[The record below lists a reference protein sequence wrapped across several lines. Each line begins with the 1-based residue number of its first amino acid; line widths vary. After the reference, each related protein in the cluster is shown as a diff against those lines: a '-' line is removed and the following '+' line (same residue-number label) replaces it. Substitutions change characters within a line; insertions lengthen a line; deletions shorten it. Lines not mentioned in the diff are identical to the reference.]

1 MCYDYHGCKPTKIIS
16 VSLCY
21 SITLLNSIL
30 HKFLV
35 WDGHDFTGHNTP
47 LYRHPMDED
56 YEPTFNVNDTVH
68 YWLKAGLP
76 KNKLIMGMGLY
87 GRGFTLAKAENN
99 GLYAPTTGGIPQGPY
114 TRQAGIWGYN
124 EICEKYTTEMDQWRI
139 VMDSYLKA
147 PYAYNGRNWIGYE
160 DVESIYYKAEY
171 ARDMDLGGAMVW
183 SMETD
188 DFRGKCH
195 GEKYPL
201 LKTIVKTMNGGGK
214 PNIPQRPEVVPAGT
228 PPSDSPNKPRPT
240 TQRPTTES
248 SGATNAP
255 PSANGECKE
264 EGIFPEG
271 NCSGFYQCVRRE
283 KGFDKY
289 SHSCP
294 AGTAFNP
301 SIKGCDHVDQVPGC
315 AKIIRASNSYRPNGQ
330 I

>member
-1 MCYDYHGCKPTKIIS
+1 
-16 VSLCY
+16 
-21 SITLLNSIL
+21 
-30 HKFLV
+30 
-35 WDGHDFTGHNTP
+35 
-47 LYRHPMDED
+47 
-56 YEPTFNVNDTVH
+56 
-68 YWLKAGLP
+68 
-76 KNKLIMGMGLY
+76 MGMGLY

-124 EICEKYTTEMDQWRI
+124 EICEKYTTEMDQWKI
-139 VMDSYLKA
+139 VMDSHLKA

-171 ARDMDLGGAMVW
+171 ALKMDLGGAMVW

-201 LKTIVKTMNGGGK
+201 LRTIVNTMNGGGM
-214 PNIPQRPEVVPAGT
+214 PTIPQRPEVVPAGT
-228 PPSDSPNKPRPT
+228 PSSDSPNQPPRTT
-240 TQRPTTES
+240 TQRTTTES
-248 SGATNAP
+248 NGATNP
-255 PSANGECKE
+255 PPANGECQE

-283 KGFDKY
+283 KGFEKY

-301 SIKGCDHVDQVPGC
+301 DIKGCDHVDQVPGC
-315 AKIIRASNSYRPNGQ
+315 VAKITASDSYRPNGQ